1 MLQRQLEANGNGSRF
16 QVNDQQIRR
25 LLEILENAVHEAQD
39 VFTPDPAATDPA
51 GEKLTDPQRWA
62 RLLAHFV
69 AAPDYSLTPEQVSHA
84 DIASGY
90 GDPRGVGALYSTRT
104 NWLKSEGGKRIMT
117 TVALD
122 WFNTDGQQHL
132 SAYQAVNV

>member
-1 MLQRQLEANGNGSRF
+1 M
-16 QVNDQQIRR
+16 NDQQIRR

-51 GEKLTDPQRWA
+51 GEKLTDPQQWA
-62 RLLAHFV
+62 RLLARFV

-90 GDPRGVGALYSTRT
+90 APPRCWGALQHAHQLAQERRRQAHHDHGCTR
-104 NWLKSEGGKRIMT
+104 L
-117 TVALD
+117 V
-122 WFNTDGQQHL
+122 QH
-132 SAYQAVNV
+132 